1 MKLTVIDHNGEALGR
16 HLTEADAAHIILTH
30 DGADY
35 EIRED
40 GWRGSK
46 IFELWTR
53 KQVANKPWTKT
64 VVFSLADT
72 RAEAEAEIF
81 AEVCAACWPRH
92 PEAISDAQ
100 YDEMFAATNARGEAQ

>member
-1 MKLTVIDHNGEALGR
+1 MKFTVIDHNGEALGQ
-16 HLTEADAAHIILTH
+16 HLAEEEAAHIILTH

-40 GWRGSK
+40 DWRGTK

-64 VVFSLADT
+64 VVFSMADT
-72 RAEAEAEIF
+72 RPEAEAEIF
-81 AEVCAACWPRH
+81 ADVCAARWPRH
-92 PEAISDAQ
+92 LEAISDAT
-100 YDEMFAATNARGEAQ
+100 YDAILADDAQ

>member
-1 MKLTVIDHNGEALGR
+1 MKFTVIDHNGEALGR

-81 AEVCAACWPRH
+81 ANVCYARWPH
-92 PEAISDAQ
+92 CPEAMSDAT
-100 YDEMFAATNARGEAQ
+100 YDAILAERDVP